1 MMLFNFPQHTIHLM
15 PILKRDIKY
24 CPLPVFKFSH
34 IFHVVTYALRQC
46 IFEIVPNVFVWVE
59 FHISFDLVAD
69 VACQVKIFWFFSLD
83 ILPFKKLKNSCTYFL
98 LRKWKELQSGVGVR
112 LRRRLKLNIAQNLLI
127 NVLIA
132 NIALQFSKIKS
143 GSLFNFLKVP
153 SVVDEWNNGSAWVIC
168 CWPVL
173 TKS

>member
-1 MMLFNFPQHTIHLM
+1 
-15 PILKRDIKY
+15 
-24 CPLPVFKFSH
+24 
-34 IFHVVTYALRQC
+34 
-46 IFEIVPNVFVWVE
+46 
-59 FHISFDLVAD
+59 
-69 VACQVKIFWFFSLD
+69 LD

-153 SVVDEWNNGSAWVIC
+153 SVVDE
-168 CWPVL
+168 
-173 TKS
+173 